1 MRGAVTPT
9 SRHSFITDTLRV
21 NKMKK
26 LTVLAATV
34 LMSATAFAGTQTVYS
49 ETNLSTAGFAS
60 KAAAYEAGFDYV
72 DALHTASHSELRFK
86 LAPIDESV
94 VSNIK
99 LGDTVVSIE
108 EFSEARGE
116 ISYRAIVNVDY
127 QFDTRDNNND

>member
-1 MRGAVTPT
+1 
-9 SRHSFITDTLRV
+9 
-21 NKMKK
+21 MKK
-26 LTVLAATV
+26 LTVLAATL

-72 DALHTASHSELRFK
+72 DALETATNSELHFK
-86 LAPIDESV
+86 LAPIGENS
-94 VSNIK
+94 VSNIQ
-99 LGDTVVSIE
+99 LDDAIVTIE

-127 QFDTRDNNND
+127 HFDARDNNND